1 MDLGK
6 FVNNGNWTDWSAIC
20 EGSHMISS
28 AFGIN
33 QQQIAFAF
41 WACAIWLAFEKYT
54 SADLSHIAREKS
66 CD

>member
-1 MDLGK
+1 
-6 FVNNGNWTDWSAIC
+6 
-20 EGSHMISS
+20 MISN

-54 SADLSHIAREKS
+54 SVDLSHIAREKS